1 MICLLANG
9 CFLSETSR
17 LLEIHGALVARGAEV
32 CVATHGGPH
41 VQTFADAGVP
51 YEVLGPGWNEER
63 AAAFVQ
69 SVPGIGRPD
78 QSMWSD
84 DEIRTYVALEAAY
97 FDEHA
102 VDAVVTGWTLTALL
116 STRVAGIPLVT
127 EHAGSFIPPVFE
139 RGPLPAPSTPLG
151 IPLERW
157 LPESVRRRLF
167 NAGVAR
173 LDIYTSGFNRIAGE
187 LGIDGVPSF
196 PALILGDLTL
206 VTDVPEVLGLSADDI
221 DTWVPAQPERY
232 RPGTRLRY
240 TGPMYAKL
248 AVPVPARV
256 DAFLAGRDPSCTSRS
271 RRAGPTSCGPSWP
284 RWNRS
289 ACACW
294 SLRPSTTSTISM
306 ATMSA
311 SPACCR
317 ATRSCLASTSR

>member
-17 LLEIHGALVARGAEV
+17 LLEIHRALVARGAAV

-41 VQTFADAGVP
+41 VHTFADAGVP

-139 RGPLPAPSTPLG
+139 RGRLPAPSTPLG

-167 NAGVAR
+167 NAGVVR

-206 VTDVPEVLGLSADDI
+206 VTDVPEVLGLSVDDI
-221 DTWVPAQPERY
+221 DTWVPARPERY
-232 RPGTRLRY
+232 RARHPPALYRPAVRQAGGAGPRPGRRLPRRAATRR
-240 TGPMYAKL
+240 
-248 AVPVPARV
+248 VRRDHVERARPR
-256 DAFLAGRDPSCTSRS
+256 AGRRGRVGTARRARAGGCDRPRPRRS
-271 RRAGPTSCGPSWP
+271 RW
-284 RWNRS
+284 
-289 ACACW
+289 
-294 SLRPSTTSTISM
+294 
-306 ATMSA
+306 
-311 SPACCR
+311 
-317 ATRSCLASTSR
+317 